1 MRKRLLKLRQ
11 KLMITYTSEVTS
23 KPQSNLPMSQVT
35 FIIFLHDNEKNY
47 KVMQCTKGNIMLLIR
62 KLFKGIVYLYRKN
75 FKEPFFIIFPH
86 PHSHSNFKKIG
97 EKPLFRLPLIA
108 NYALGTRLIIPGT
121 YQECCWEKDVFLRFL
136 LIVKFMR
143 VQL

>member
-75 FKEPFFIIFPH
+75 FK
-86 PHSHSNFKKIG
+86 
-97 EKPLFRLPLIA
+97 
-108 NYALGTRLIIPGT
+108 
-121 YQECCWEKDVFLRFL
+121 
-136 LIVKFMR
+136 
-143 VQL
+143 